1 MPEAGVKRGL
11 DVSDAVSNRESN
23 LLNGAPRTGTETRLA
38 TTTARSRQARFSSR
52 SRSAVQQVAF
62 TVADGIAYV
71 QAALDAG
78 LGHAQPPC
86 CFLSFVDAQLTS

>member
-38 TTTARSRQARFSSR
+38 TTTARSRLTCLPR
-52 SRSAVQQVAF
+52 
-62 TVADGIAYV
+62 
-71 QAALDAG
+71 G
-78 LGHAQPPC
+78 L
-86 CFLSFVDAQLTS
+86 